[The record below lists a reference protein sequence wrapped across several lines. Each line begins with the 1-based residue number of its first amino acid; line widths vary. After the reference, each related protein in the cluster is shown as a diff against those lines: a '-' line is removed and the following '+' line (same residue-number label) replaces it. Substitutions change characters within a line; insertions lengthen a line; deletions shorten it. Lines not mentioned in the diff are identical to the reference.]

1 MKKQNIKNPYSHKN
15 SAIVCY
21 KYKSV
26 RHWQKALNPEPYKI
40 LSKEK
45 MQQEKHTHCFVFS
58 SHSPPPFF
66 FKRRDYFKSE
76 MSLIP

>member
-1 MKKQNIKNPYSHKN
+1 MLQIQVSLTLAKGTKQ
-15 SAIVCY
+15 
-21 KYKSV
+21 
-26 RHWQKALNPEPYKI
+26 QPYKI

-58 SHSPPPFF
+58 SHAPFF

-76 MSLIP
+76 DSFLAFLLRLPMA